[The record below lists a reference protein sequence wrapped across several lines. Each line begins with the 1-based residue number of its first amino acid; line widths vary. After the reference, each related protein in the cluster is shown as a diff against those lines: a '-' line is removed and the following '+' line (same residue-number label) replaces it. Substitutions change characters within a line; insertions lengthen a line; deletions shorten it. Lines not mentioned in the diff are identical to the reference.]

1 MIKREYQER
10 FPTHSK
16 YCEDYSLWLKCSYS
30 RHNMIY
36 LNSCLARQLN
46 EKGDTKR
53 LSKILRKCIE
63 EYAEN

>member
-1 MIKREYQER
+1 
-10 FPTHSK
+10 
-16 YCEDYSLWLKCSYS
+16 
-30 RHNMIY
+30 MIY